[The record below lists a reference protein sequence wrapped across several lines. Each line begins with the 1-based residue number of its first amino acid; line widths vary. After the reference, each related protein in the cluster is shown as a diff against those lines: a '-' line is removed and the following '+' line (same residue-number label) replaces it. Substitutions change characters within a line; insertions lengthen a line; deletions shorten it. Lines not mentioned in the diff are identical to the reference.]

1 MAEIVIDVM
10 DLIGPLRPASEI
22 KNDEEDMLVEFSEN
36 PSPTEITAGFRKLWG
51 MVLLMSVRDRATSV
65 HYHPWRADGALCYIV
80 DNVRYEMVPPPESWA
95 HWCVETA
102 RTTFTEPAGF
112 FARLFGRGRVS
123 CGTLRLEI
131 ATNPI
136 LWEVVVW
143 SSGGR
148 SGVEMYRVTPVEPPK
163 AKTDGRGPNDT
174 LPI

>member
-22 KNDEEDMLVEFSEN
+22 KDDDDDDMLVELAEN
-36 PSPTEITAGFRKLWG
+36 ASRAEFTAGFRKLWG

-65 HYHPWRADGALCYIV
+65 HYHPWRTDGALSYVV
-80 DNVRYEMVPPPESWA
+80 DNTRYEMVPPPDIWA

-123 CGTLRLEI
+123 CGTLRLEVGG
-131 ATNPI
+131 NPI
-136 LWEVVVW
+136 VWDVVYW
-143 SSGGR
+143 STGR
-148 SGVEMYRVTPVEPPK
+148 RYGIEFYRVTPLEPP
-163 AKTDGRGPNDT
+163 APES
-174 LPI
+174 